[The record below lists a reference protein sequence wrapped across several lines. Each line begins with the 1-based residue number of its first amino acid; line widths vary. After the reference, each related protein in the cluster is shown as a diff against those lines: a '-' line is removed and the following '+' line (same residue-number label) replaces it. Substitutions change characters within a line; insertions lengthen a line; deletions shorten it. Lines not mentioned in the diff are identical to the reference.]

1 MTIAIRLLAALV
13 WCATTLE
20 AGAQDDAPR
29 RSLDMDALVVTP
41 ARVAQPLAEV
51 PTNTTVLSG
60 DSVRSTGSQTV
71 DDALRHVPGF
81 SLFRR
86 SSSVVA
92 NPTTQGVTLRG
103 VAPSGASRTL
113 VLLDGIPQNDP
124 FGGWVYWS
132 KLPRETIE
140 RVEIV
145 RGGGSDAWG
154 NAALGGVIHLVTEA
168 PTERR
173 LRLRASGGNH
183 ETWDVEA
190 GATEVRGPFRLQLG
204 GSGYDTGGYPV
215 VRSGSRGPI
224 DVDAA
229 SEHQAFRGRTG
240 IALSENVDVSVR
252 GGFFHEER
260 ENGTPLTFNET
271 EAGDVAGTLDVRTA
285 DLGDW
290 HLVSYAQL
298 QTFSSTF
305 TSASPDRTSETPA
318 LDQFDVPSTGIG
330 ASLGWTR
337 ELAAGHRV
345 AAGGDFRSVDGETNE
360 DFRFLEG
367 RFQGRR
373 KAGSEQQLFGAFAHD
388 AWSITP
394 RLVLTVGGRV
404 DFWQSDDAFR
414 RETSLIDGT
423 VTRNDRFDDEDEV
436 AFNPKVGI
444 AWRFAEPW
452 SARAAFYRAFRAPT
466 INEQMR
472 PFRVRNDITE
482 ANAGLEPEILTG
494 GEAGIDYSRSEVS
507 ARVTGFWSEID
518 DPIANVTIGQGPGPV
533 VPCGFVPEGG
543 VCRLRQNLGRTR
555 IRGVEAETAWSP
567 LPPWTLGVSYLFDDA
582 EVVDSPNEPALE
594 GKRLAQVPRH
604 QVVASVAFDAPEWV
618 RAAVHVRW
626 VDDQFEDDL
635 NSLDSATSS
644 SSISI
649 SRVRSSTAWSSSSA
663 PRISSIARSKP
674 GARLTASSRSA
685 RRFSSTAG

>member
-1 MTIAIRLLAALV
+1 M
-13 WCATTLE
+13 E
-20 AGAQDDAPR
+20 A
-29 RSLDMDALVVTP
+29 VVITP
-41 ARVAQPLAEV
+41 GRVSQPLAEV

-60 DSVRSTGSQTV
+60 DALRSTGSQTV

-86 SSSVVA
+86 SSSLVTH
-92 NPTTQGVTLRG
+92 PTTQGVTLRG
-103 VAPSGASRTL
+103 IGPSGTSRTL
-113 VLLDGIPQNDP
+113 VLLDGVPQNDP

-173 LRLRASGGNH
+173 LRLRASGGSR

-190 GATEVRGPFRLQLG
+190 AAREVRGPFHLELG
-204 GSGYDTGGYPV
+204 GSGFDTGGYPV
-215 VRSGSRGPI
+215 VRSGPRGPI
-224 DVDAA
+224 DEDAS

-240 IALSENVDVSVR
+240 YALSDAVDLSLR

-260 ENGTPLTFNET
+260 ENGTPLAENET
-271 EAGDVAGTLDVRTA
+271 DAGDVAATMDVRTA

-290 HLVSYAQL
+290 RLLAYAQL

-305 TSASPDRTSETPA
+305 TSASPDRTTETPA

-330 ASLGWTR
+330 ASLAWNR
-337 ELAAGHRV
+337 EIGGGHRLG
-345 AAGGDFRSVDGETNE
+345 AGGDFRGVDGETNE

-373 KAGSEQQLFGAFAHD
+373 KAGAEQQLFGGFAHD
-388 AWSITP
+388 AWSLAP
-394 RLVLTVGGRV
+394 GLVLTLGGRV
-404 DFWQSDDAFR
+404 DFWRSFDAFR
-414 RETSLIDGT
+414 RERSLIDGT
-423 VTRNDRFDDEDEV
+423 ETRNDRFDDEDEV
-436 AFNPKVGI
+436 AFSPKVGL

-466 INEQMR
+466 INEQVR

-494 GEAGIDYSRSEVS
+494 GEAGLDFTATEVF

-518 DPIANVTIGQGPGPV
+518 EPIANVTIGEGPGPV

-543 VCRLRQNLGRTR
+543 VCRQRQNLGRTR
-555 IRGVEAETAWSP
+555 IRGVEAEAAWSP
-567 LPPWTLGVSYLFDDA
+567 LPPWRLGVSYLFDDA
-582 EVVDSPNEPALE
+582 EVVDAPNGRELE

-604 QVVASVAFDAPEWV
+604 QV
-618 RAAVHVRW
+618 
-626 VDDQFEDDL
+626 
-635 NSLDSATSS
+635 
-644 SSISI
+644 
-649 SRVRSSTAWSSSSA
+649 
-663 PRISSIARSKP
+663 
-674 GARLTASSRSA
+674 
-685 RRFSSTAG
+685 